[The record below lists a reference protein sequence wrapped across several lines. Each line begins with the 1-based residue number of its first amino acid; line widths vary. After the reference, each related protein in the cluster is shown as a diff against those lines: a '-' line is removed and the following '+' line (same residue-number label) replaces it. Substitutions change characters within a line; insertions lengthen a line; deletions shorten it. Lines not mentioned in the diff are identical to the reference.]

1 MAGRSRVGR
10 RAWVDV
16 QSRCKVAFRTGVMPS
31 GGMRLVQASCD
42 QLLAA
47 VKLLFTVLR
56 WSEPEAEEIF
66 VGVPPPNK
74 LVGVPDL
81 ELKSFLPHFFSSCH
95 GGGLE
100 EEGGKGFCCSILSA
114 CPWSPSFAANGWGSW
129 CREHHEILA
138 TAPLHLLVER
148 RPLGVLATTS
158 GSCISSRPPSHMGG
172 SLTCSSTGTSTVY
185 LRLFAGGAV
194 AIPPPQVVSSPEV
207 VGSGQD
213 RRRRR
218 GLDCFSVLLSGVL
231 STKMSGLGCNFLFLL
246 GLHVRCCML
255 I

>member
-1 MAGRSRVGR
+1 
-10 RAWVDV
+10 
-16 QSRCKVAFRTGVMPS
+16 MPS

-42 QLLAA
+42 QLFAA

-81 ELKSFLPHFFSSCH
+81 ELKSLLPHFFSSCH

-100 EEGGKGFCCSILSA
+100 EEGGRGFSCSILSA
-114 CPWSPSFAANGWGSW
+114 CPWSLSFAANGGGSR
-129 CREHHEILA
+129 CKVHQEVLT

-148 RPLGVLATTS
+148 RPLGVPATTS
-158 GSCISSRPPSHMGG
+158 GSCISSWPSSHMGG
-172 SLTCSSTGTSTVY
+172 SLSSSSASYSHVLPPVHRWCYNHSSTPSGFVPGGGGIGPGSKTAKRT
-185 LRLFAGGAV
+185 RLLF
-194 AIPPPQVVSSPEV
+194 IFVVWGPI
-207 VGSGQD
+207 
-213 RRRRR
+213 
-218 GLDCFSVLLSGVL
+218 C
-231 STKMSGLGCNFLFLL
+231 KMSGLGCNFLFLL
-246 GLHVRCCML
+246 GLSVICCML

>member
-1 MAGRSRVGR
+1 M
-10 RAWVDV
+10 
-16 QSRCKVAFRTGVMPS
+16 
-31 GGMRLVQASCD
+31 QASCD

-81 ELKSFLPHFFSSCH
+81 ELKSFLSHFFSSCH

-129 CREHHEILA
+129 CREHHQILA

-158 GSCISSRPPSHMGG
+158 GSCISSWPPSHMGG
-172 SLTCSSTGTSTVY
+172 SLSGSLSWYFHG
-185 LRLFAGGAV
+185 L
-194 AIPPPQVVSSPEV
+194 PPVVC
-207 VGSGQD
+207 
-213 RRRRR
+213 R
-218 GLDCFSVLLSGVL
+218 
-231 STKMSGLGCNFLFLL
+231 
-246 GLHVRCCML
+246 RCCSHSFTPSGFVPGGGGIGPGSKTAKRTRL
-255 I
+255 LFSFAVWGPIYKNVGPGL